1 MQPKTKSNP
10 YKVKW
15 NAARKCFLT
24 IHCTKPKTSNVS
36 SKWQRLIITSCLS
49 HYWEKDQLMRTNFQ
63 LPESLSPQKTN
74 LAANAEKTLILSMLY
89 K

>member
-1 MQPKTKSNP
+1 
-10 YKVKW
+10 
-15 NAARKCFLT
+15 
-24 IHCTKPKTSNVS
+24 
-36 SKWQRLIITSCLS
+36 
-49 HYWEKDQLMRTNFQ
+49 MRTNFQ